1 MNVESLNPN
10 SDSVCFS
17 IKFSLHSINHVRK
30 DGYSRNFH
38 FAFSSFVFVGQH
50 SPTDNLTKSDLNFF
64 EKKIFKHHLISRKN
78 GLSTK
83 SRFNKWNKKNF
94 LMQFAKLVV
103 HLHFHLAYKTNARY
117 AKWTGKCKKLHFWK
131 LHIGMAIK
139 QLTKPTNKTT
149 KR

>member
-38 FAFSSFVFVGQH
+38 FAFFLFCFCWTAFSNWQ
-50 SPTDNLTKSDLNFF
+50 SDKERFKFF